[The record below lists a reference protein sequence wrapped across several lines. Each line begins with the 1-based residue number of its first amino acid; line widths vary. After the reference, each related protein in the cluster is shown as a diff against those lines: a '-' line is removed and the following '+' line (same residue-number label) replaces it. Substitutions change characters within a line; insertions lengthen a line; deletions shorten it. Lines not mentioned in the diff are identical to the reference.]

1 MLHYHHKTSVLCFQP
16 LTFHKMPPFNFSAS
30 ILIKSTLLY
39 TFCGIIRI
47 CVFWGMRLSRCRL
60 SPPPRDSVPSLP
72 RGFGLQAI
80 GSRLCLKPTPF
91 AMYL

>member
-1 MLHYHHKTSVLCFQP
+1 MIQ
-16 LTFHKMPPFNFSAS
+16 
-30 ILIKSTLLY
+30 
-39 TFCGIIRI
+39 
-47 CVFWGMRLSRCRL
+47 CRL

-80 GSRLCLKPTPF
+80 GSRLCLQPTPF